1 MAHNADGL
9 ITSPVRMKDDVQ
21 YILFGNTS
29 QDFKLSVL
37 NTTSNIN
44 KYSKVKPMGNDT
56 WGLYV
61 IRQTQGTGLK
71 AMYENANNWAFIAP
85 DNSAQWPYKLVAHFT
100 NYLHTA
106 RIIATVNVS
115 PSQYFIEDTEMVF
128 VQAQFNEQT
137 YALNILDFLDIVKP
151 QADYLYFGVVIN
163 GPDNTWTLVRNPYAL
178 GVNATSS
185 PTENG
190 KWQRGIY
197 LTSRELPFLAGYQ
210 ATIYPVVTADYP
222 FDPTPKTTGDIGING
237 NGITLPVSP
246 VTVTSITIASYLHG
260 SLSGI
265 TITKSVNAYYATFT
279 YSVQNQASRSYN
291 FPAQTATFYLCSRV
305 QDPSGYQGW
314 QILGTFSASISSF
327 TVGANS
333 TVSRTISQ
341 LWSSA
346 SDPLVIAAAD
356 TSVSLLKVYLAMPS
370 DIANAGF
377 YDVEAA
383 ASLYSIDITTY
394 DNPISIHDSAV
405 QWGIT
410 AHWSDGDRT
419 PSSSDVTWSSSDTS
433 KATVDAYGYV
443 TGVSA
448 GQVTITAQYMGKTAS
463 RTVYVRSVV
472 TEISLNMHQYQL
484 EEDGDPELLTAT
496 IRPND
501 ATITTV
507 MWQIVNSQGGQV
519 KLYSDRSCLPQYEVP
534 TGSYGSYLSVWVK
547 GLADGTSTVTVTAQ
561 DTYHGTL
568 SDSCVFTIVEPVVEI
583 PIDSTTILQ
592 SDYDVPSGHTI
603 NLPWNTTSYQ
613 LHRSIS
619 PTNATIHSEVWTVAS
634 GSASVNSTGYVSSIT
649 PGQTIRI
656 HLLINGGNSSYA
668 EDTVYLV
675 IGPKPV
681 TGITISESSMTL
693 YKPTGSG
700 HTGTVYATVSPSD
713 ATNRYVNWRS
723 TDTSVATVNA
733 VQTDSGVSITVTA
746 VGGGTCQI
754 IAEADGNSSY
764 TASCSVTVIV
774 PVTGVSLNKGN
785 MQLETGSSDQLTAY
799 VAPSD
804 ATNQSVYW
812 NSSNSNVATVDAY
825 GNVTA
830 VAAGSC
836 DITVTTWEGGYTAT
850 CHVTVSDP
858 TPVINGI
865 VIRGYSGGGVFSGG
879 SINLVVHYTYVGGG
893 EGTDNIAV
901 ANNWVESSYDSY
913 FNLSGT
919 GTFTAKN
926 NVSGNTTIIYR
937 TGGYEAQCPVSV
949 QQPYMEIWRH
959 NTSTGNEYV
968 ITSYTYTRL
977 NTYINLFA
985 KVYNK
990 DYPNGTTTG
999 FSWSLPSGQN
1009 VVSMSD
1015 YSSYKRFTATNNGST
1030 TLTVSHSSGQSQTFP
1045 ITVND
1050 PSAPVAITGA
1060 YISNGYARISTLKM
1074 GLGESYTLYAEY
1086 EPSNATLASSP
1097 YAWSK
1102 VGSSNY
1108 ISVSGNGDTATVT
1121 AGNSAGTQ
1129 SLRLRITDSAGN
1141 YQDAL
1146 LVVKVRNQ

>member
-1 MAHNADGL
+1 MTHNADGL
-9 ITSPVRMKDDVQ
+9 ITSPVRMKEDVR
-21 YILFGNTS
+21 YVLFGDTS
-29 QDFKLSVL
+29 SNFKLSVL

-44 KYSKVKPMGNDT
+44 KWSKVKPIGNNT

-71 AMYENANNWAFIAP
+71 AMYENANNWAFVAP

-100 NYLHTA
+100 NYLHSA

-115 PSQYFIEDTEMVF
+115 PSQYFIEDTDMVF

-151 QADYLYFGVVIN
+151 QADHLYFGVVIN

-222 FDPTPKTTGDIGING
+222 FDPTPKTTGDIAING

-265 TITKSVNAYYATFT
+265 TITKGVNAYYATFT
-279 YSVQNQASRSYN
+279 YSVQNQASRSYT

-327 TVGANS
+327 NVGANS
-333 TVSRTISQ
+333 TVSRTITQ

-346 SDPLVIAAAD
+346 NDPLVIAAAD

-377 YDVEAA
+377 YDVEAT

-394 DNPISIHDSAV
+394 DDPISIHDSAV

-410 AHWSDGDRT
+410 AHWSDGDEY
-419 PSSSDVTWSSSDTS
+419 PSSGDVTWSSSDTS
-433 KATVDAYGYV
+433 KATVDANGYV

-448 GQVTITAQYMGKTAS
+448 GQVTITSKYMGKTATK
-463 RTVYVRSVV
+463 TVYVRSIV
-472 TEISLNMHQYQL
+472 TGVSLSMHNMQL
-484 EEDGDPELLTAT
+484 EEGGDPQSLTAT
-496 IRPND
+496 ITPND
-501 ATITTV
+501 ATIQYVRWNVSNSHVKIYTT
-507 MWQIVNSQGGQV
+507 SA
-519 KLYSDRSCLPQYEVP
+519 CTTEVP
-534 TGSYGSYLSVWVK
+534 TGTDTSYLTVYVKGISEGSASVGVTTTDGSYTDSCE
-547 GLADGTSTVTVTAQ
+547 VTVVAPAPP
-561 DTYHGTL
+561 
-568 SDSCVFTIVEPVVEI
+568 SIPVEDV
-583 PIDSTTILQ
+583 TILDSQ
-592 SDYDVPSGHTI
+592 YDVPSSHRI
-603 NLPWNTTSYQ
+603 ELPYTTTYYQ
-613 LHRSIS
+613 LHSQVY
-619 PTNATIHSEVWTVAS
+619 PNNATNVTYTWNIVY
-634 GSASVNSTGYVSSIT
+634 GSASVSSTGYVSSIT
-649 PGQTIRI
+649 PGQTIRV
-656 HLLINGGNSSYA
+656 HLTANGDESSSATDYV
-668 EDTVYLV
+668 DLV
-675 IGPKPV
+675 VSPKPV
-681 TGITISESSMTL
+681 TGIAISQNSMTL
-693 YKPTGSG
+693 YRPTGSG
-700 HTGTVYATVSPSD
+700 HTGTVYATISPSD

-723 TDTSVATVNA
+723 TDTSVATVSA
-733 VQTDSGVSITVTA
+733 VQTYSGVSITVTA

-764 TASCSVTVIV
+764 TDSCAVTVIV

-785 MQLETGSSDQLTAY
+785 MGLETGSSEQLTAY

-812 NSSNSNVATVDAY
+812 NSSNNNVATVDAY

-830 VAAGSC
+830 VRAGTC
-836 DITVTTWEGGYTAT
+836 DITVTTWEGSYTAT

-858 TPVINGI
+858 HSINGI

-879 SINLVVHYTYVGGG
+879 SVTLVVHYTYVGGG

-901 ANNWVESSYDSY
+901 ANNWVDSSYDSY

-926 NVSGNTTIIYR
+926 NVSGNPTIIYR
-937 TGGYEAQCPVSV
+937 TGNYEAQCSISV
-949 QQPYMEIWRH
+949 QRPYMKVWRH
-959 NTSTGNEYV
+959 YTTTGEDWP
-968 ITSYTYTRL
+968 ITSVTI
-977 NTYINLFA
+977 NTLKNYMNLFA
-985 KVYNK
+985 KAYNK
-990 DYPNGTTTG
+990 DYPSGTTTG

-1030 TLTVSHSSGQSQTFP
+1030 TLTVTHSSGLSATIP

-1060 YISNGYARISTLKM
+1060 YITDGSHRISTLNM
-1074 GLGESYTLYAEY
+1074 GLGESVTLYAEY

-1102 VGSSNY
+1102 VGSSSY
-1108 ISVSGNGDTATVT
+1108 ITVSGNGDTATVT
-1121 AGNSAGTQ
+1121 SGNSTGSQ
-1129 SLRLRITDSAGN
+1129 SVRLRITDSAGN
-1141 YQDAL
+1141 YKDAL
-1146 LVVKVRNQ
+1146 LVVNVRNQ